1 MPTWV
6 LVTLEHGD
14 QMTDQSFK
22 NKTWKTLLKGFKM
35 WAKTVCGEIFG
46 SLNEVTWTVNGPD
59 DPFVCFFV
67 ALPELVS
74 RRRWGEKLES
84 ERYTGITSPAEGISC
99 SHSFSSGASSVRRQ
113 MKGNNFNNI

>member
-1 MPTWV
+1 MGKGRGKCQPGYW
-6 LVTLEHGD
+6 LHDD

-59 DPFVCFFV
+59 DPFVF
-67 ALPELVS
+67 LWLSLNLYPEDAGGRSLKV
-74 RRRWGEKLES
+74 
-84 ERYTGITSPAEGISC
+84 
-99 SHSFSSGASSVRRQ
+99 
-113 MKGNNFNNI
+113 KGTQV

>member
-6 LVTLEHGD
+6 LVTLEHDD

-46 SLNEVTWTVNGPD
+46 SLNEVT
-59 DPFVCFFV
+59 
-67 ALPELVS
+67 
-74 RRRWGEKLES
+74 
-84 ERYTGITSPAEGISC
+84 
-99 SHSFSSGASSVRRQ
+99 
-113 MKGNNFNNI
+113 